1 MSQKDFHFEIIRLEA
16 KEMSDTPDPSDNFV
30 VKLVTHPVSTWLIR
44 TICAPLDPLIMRAT
58 NGRFSTM
65 GPSGD
70 SMVTIT
76 MTGRRSGKQRSVHL
90 TSVEHEG
97 DRLIVASAMGQQKH
111 PAWRYNLEANPDI
124 EVQIPGERY
133 RARARV
139 LTDEEKGAIW
149 DKMRKQVPM
158 IHVYEKRTD
167 RNIRVFRL
175 SRVDTADA
183 NANAS

>member
-16 KEMSDTPDPSDNFV
+16 TEMSDTPDPTDNFV

-65 GPSGD
+65 GPSGE

-97 DRLIVASAMGQQKH
+97 DRLIVASAMGIAEIESRRISG
-111 PAWRYNLEANPDI
+111 PAMPNMSE
-124 EVQIPGERY
+124 G
-133 RARARV
+133 
-139 LTDEEKGAIW
+139 
-149 DKMRKQVPM
+149 
-158 IHVYEKRTD
+158 
-167 RNIRVFRL
+167 
-175 SRVDTADA
+175 
-183 NANAS
+183 